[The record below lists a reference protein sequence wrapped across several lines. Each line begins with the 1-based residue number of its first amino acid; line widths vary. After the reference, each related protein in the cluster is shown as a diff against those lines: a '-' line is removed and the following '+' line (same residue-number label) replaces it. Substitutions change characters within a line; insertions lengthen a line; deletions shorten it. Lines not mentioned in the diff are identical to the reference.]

1 MSTPKKILVSLMATS
16 FLGASLV
23 PALAQ
28 SGTPGNKPVAEKR
41 MAHAGAGK
49 HGKRQR
55 GAMKR
60 AFERYDVNKD
70 GVITQEEVDAV
81 IVERFNAFSGDD
93 DTISLE
99 DFRAAWLD
107 QSRDRMV
114 RAFQRLDRDGDGAI
128 SAEEYD
134 TASERMFS
142 RLDRDGDG
150 ELTRPAKGDQAK
162 AGGKH
167 GKKGKMAKRG
177 GPRHGQ
183 GAARLMERFDTDK
196 DGKIT
201 RAEFDA
207 VRAEIFGGADADG
220 NQAVSLEEFTT
231 IWQGMNDNRIV
242 RGFQRY
248 DADGDLSITL
258 EEYTAGNADFVK
270 KHDRNGDGVV
280 TKADMKG
287 GKHKGKRSGQHMK
300 KGKDRASMQ
309 KPMKPVQPVQPDTQG

>member
-1 MSTPKKILVSLMATS
+1 MSTTKKIFVSLMATS

-28 SGTPGNKPVAEKR
+28 SSTPGSKPVAEKR
-41 MAHAGAGK
+41 MAHAGAAK

-55 GAMKR
+55 GGMKR

-70 GVITQEEVDAV
+70 GVITQEEVDTV
-81 IVERFNAFSGDD
+81 IVDRFNSFSGDD
-93 DTISLE
+93 SAISLD
-99 DFRAAWLD
+99 DFRAAWID

-114 RAFQRLDRDGDGAI
+114 RAFQRIDRDGNGAVT
-128 SAEEYD
+128 AEEYD

-142 RLDRDGDG
+142 RLDRDGNG
-150 ELTRPAKGDQAK
+150 ELTRPARGEQAK
-162 AGGKH
+162 SG
-167 GKKGKMAKRG
+167 GKKGKMAKRA
-177 GPRHGQ
+177 GPRKGK

-207 VRAEIFGGADADG
+207 VRAEVFGGADANG

-242 RGFQRY
+242 GGFQRY
-248 DADGDLSITL
+248 DTDGDLSITL
-258 EEYTAGNADFVK
+258 EEYTAGNSGFVK
-270 KHDRNGDGVV
+270 NHDRNGDGVV
-280 TKADMKG
+280 TKADRKG
-287 GKHKGKRSGQHMK
+287 GKHHGKRSDRQMKK

-309 KPMKPVQPVQPDTQG
+309 KPLKPVQPIQPDTKA